1 MTKEEYTQ
9 AIPLIRKEMLRI
21 ATDMLGKNGGAEDAV
36 QDALLKLFLD
46 YKKIEVT
53 ALKIYSRIVLINVC
67 KDILKRK
74 KRHETCSIE
83 EIDVLSLID
92 DTESFKMLE
101 EQYSSLMRSLE
112 KVPSRRRMLL
122 ELMYLK
128 GKDVETIAQVTG
140 MSADNVRRNLSRAR
154 ATLFRIMS
162 SVVVLIVVF
171 SISFDFVFNNR
182 LEKTA
187 TPLNAPVAE
196 AEKPVARRQEA
207 ETEADTSQSEGA
219 KSAIRLLPT
228 TPNNAEV
235 AKSENT
241 DRSISPKLAYSNI
254 SVCFDLDD
262 EDVKLI
268 ATVSYEKT
276 EDGQYITHSCDY
288 KVVNDSGRKMFFVP
302 DEDAKTYVDSP
313 VLNVEINGT
322 LVSMDSDGEK
332 TDRYVSVKR
341 CVFDNDE
348 L

>member
-53 ALKIYSRIVLINVC
+53 ALNIYSRIVLINVC

-74 KRHETCSIE
+74 KRHKTCSIE

-101 EQYSSLMRSLE
+101 EQYSSLLRVLQ
-112 KVPSRRRMLL
+112 KIPSRQKMLI
-122 ELMYLK
+122 ELIYFKKLDAKTVSTITGISVENIHKNISRTRIKLLK
-128 GKDVETIAQVTG
+128 IL
-140 MSADNVRRNLSRAR
+140 LSSG
-154 ATLFRIMS
+154 LLVI
-162 SVVVLIVVF
+162 VLAF
-171 SISFDFVFNNR
+171 SFDFVFNNR
-182 LEKTA
+182 LEKSA

-207 ETEADTSQSEGA
+207 ETAADTSQSEGA

-235 AKSENT
+235 AKSENA

>member
-36 QDALLKLFLD
+36 QDALLKLSLD

-53 ALKIYSRIVLINVC
+53 ALRIYSRIVLINVC
-67 KDILKRK
+67 KDNLKRK
-74 KRHETCSIE
+74 KRHKTCSIE

-92 DTESFKMLE
+92 DTESLKMLE
-101 EQYSSLMRSLE
+101 EQCSGLVRIIQKIPSRQKMLIELVYFKKLDVKTISTITGISVANIHKNISRTRIRLLRILSSLG
-112 KVPSRRRMLL
+112 LL
-122 ELMYLK
+122 AI
-128 GKDVETIAQVTG
+128 VIA
-140 MSADNVRRNLSRAR
+140 
-154 ATLFRIMS
+154 F
-162 SVVVLIVVF
+162 
-171 SISFDFVFNNR
+171 SFDFVNNR
-182 LEKTA
+182 LEKSA
-187 TPLNAPVAE
+187 TPVETPVAE

-207 ETEADTSQSEGA
+207 ETAADTSRSEGA

-235 AKSENT
+235 AKSENA
-241 DRSISPKLAYSNI
+241 DRPISPKSAYSSI
-254 SVCFDLDD
+254 SVCFDLDE

-276 EDGQYITHSCDY
+276 EEGQYITHSCDY

-302 DEDAKTYVDSP
+302 DEEVKTYVDSP
-313 VLNVEINGT
+313 VLNVDINGT
-322 LVSMDSDGEK
+322 LVCVDADGEK